1 VGALGKIER
10 VDLRSV
16 WSSEAL
22 DFTPWLAEAEN
33 IAFLGDALRLNLKVK
48 AQEKRV
54 GRFLADIVCRDIAT
68 DSWVLIENQLERSDH
83 RHLGQILT
91 YAAGLE
97 LEAATVVWIAPAF
110 CDEHRKALRW
120 LNGITD
126 ERFRFFG
133 VTLELLRI
141 SGSPPAPRFTV
152 ALAPNDWSRSVRKA
166 AAQVPKE
173 QSAGAARRLEY
184 WQIFIA
190 GLQLGDD
197 RVRVPAPNTLGNLR
211 FDLQGRALWITV
223 YNAASL
229 GRIGVFVRG
238 SDDFRKLLFSHRH
251 DINAQ
256 LGREATWRDGEQWTI
271 GVSLDSDPT
280 NRADWQRQH
289 SWLLARLQAFIHVF
303 LPYAARIPKQ
313 TRNSAVE

>member
-1 VGALGKIER
+1 VGALGKIEL

-33 IAFLGDALRLNLKVK
+33 IALLGNALRLKLRVT

-54 GRFLADIVCRDIAT
+54 GRFSADIVCQDIVT
-68 DSWVLIENQLERSDH
+68 DSSVLIENQLERSDH
-83 RHLGQILT
+83 GHLGQLLT

-97 LEAATVVWIAPAF
+97 LEAATVVWIAPSF

-126 ERFRFFG
+126 EKFRFFG

-152 ALAPNDWSRSVRKA
+152 ALAPNNWSRSVRKA
-166 AAQVPKE
+166 TAQVPKR

-211 FDLQGRALWITV
+211 FDLRGRALWITV

-229 GRIGVFVRG
+229 GRVGVFIRG
-238 SDDFRKLLFSHRH
+238 SDDFRKLLFSRRD
-251 DINAQ
+251 DIDAQ
-256 LGREATWRDGEQWTI
+256 LGKEATWHDGEQWTI
-271 GVSLDSDPT
+271 AVSLDADPT
-280 NRADWQRQH
+280 NRADWRRQH
-289 SWLLARLQAFIHVF
+289 AWLRTRLQAFIHVF

-313 TRNSAVE
+313 TRGSAGE

>member
-1 VGALGKIER
+1 MGALGKIEL

-22 DFTPWLAEAEN
+22 DFTPWLAEVEN

-110 CDEHRKALRW
+110 CEEHRKALRW

-141 SGSPPAPRFTV
+141 SGSPQLRDSPSHSLRMI
-152 ALAPNDWSRSVRKA
+152 
-166 AAQVPKE
+166 
-173 QSAGAARRLEY
+173 GAARFERQQRRSRRSNPQE
-184 WQIFIA
+184 Q
-190 GLQLGDD
+190 
-197 RVRVPAPNTLGNLR
+197 
-211 FDLQGRALWITV
+211 
-223 YNAASL
+223 
-229 GRIGVFVRG
+229 RG
-238 SDDFRKLLFSHRH
+238 
-251 DINAQ
+251 A
-256 LGREATWRDGEQWTI
+256 
-271 GVSLDSDPT
+271 
-280 NRADWQRQH
+280 
-289 SWLLARLQAFIHVF
+289 
-303 LPYAARIPKQ
+303 
-313 TRNSAVE
+313 